1 MTDDYEYFF
10 KKRADR
16 VYLSKSLENKS
27 FRKNDEGE
35 IEEIT
40 RPFRIVGSTGTCVMP
55 NTVNRNQCGQLN
67 QTVTQTIVKI
77 SIF

>member
-40 RPFRIVGSTGTCVMP
+40 R
-55 NTVNRNQCGQLN
+55 L
-67 QTVTQTIVKI
+67 
-77 SIF
+77 